1 MTEPATTAKPAR
13 AVLEPGPDHPI
24 TITPATSRVLVRAGD
39 AVVADTMRAL
49 TMQEAHLPPVHYV
62 PVADVSPGLLRP
74 SSTTTYCP
82 YKGDCSYYAIATPAG
97 EIADAA
103 WTYERPYP
111 AVAAIAG
118 HVAFYAGKVE
128 ILT

>member
-1 MTEPATTAKPAR
+1 MTEPTTAKPAR
-13 AVLEPGPDHPI
+13 AVLDPGPGHPI
-24 TITPATSRVLVRAGD
+24 TITPAASRVVVRVGD
-39 AVVADTMRAL
+39 AVVADTMHAL
-49 TMQEAHLPPVHYV
+49 IMQEAHLPPVHYV
-62 PVADVSPGLLRP
+62 PVADVGPDLLRP

-82 YKGDCSYYAIATPAG
+82 YKGNCSYYAIGAPAG

-128 ILT
+128 ILI